1 MGLQLADFRPPMRG
15 GLGNDNSRAWHFAA
29 GKGFRRGLVLVCSQK
44 TLSVAALMIPQLA
57 SDPSLALTAS
67 GAGVAMIVAVF
78 VYIAQLALD
87 FLIASRWAS
96 MRM

>member
-1 MGLQLADFRPPMRG
+1 MRG
-15 GLGNDNSRAWHFAA
+15 DRHGSCRIEAVHLAA

-57 SDPSLALTAS
+57 SDPSLALTVS

-78 VYIAQLALD
+78 VYISQLALD
-87 FLIASRWAS
+87 FLIASRWALEQA
-96 MRM
+96 